1 MPDAEELP
9 MITIMGVV
17 EAKGYSSLPQ
27 IMQ

>member
-9 MITIMGVV
+9 MITTMEVI
-17 EAKGYSSLPQ
+17 EENWDSILPQ